1 MFLRAM
7 LVGITYFQIMWK
19 MKQDKS
25 LFDSRA
31 REILSQ
37 KWKWLFTVV
46 PRKLLIALS
55 HFSSLSSIHNA
66 VKKNAFIYFF
76 LFFYF
81 IFGYTC
87 SEFGE
92 SHFLKQNHGY
102 GYTAGQGLKLLFPN
116 AVMFCVMC
124 LIVLRSCPPSPVPIV
139 IHYFLINILLLV
151 SPL

>member
-1 MFLRAM
+1 MFLSAM

-66 VKKNAFIYFF
+66 VKKKKKKP
-76 LFFYF
+76 LFYF

-87 SEFGE
+87 CSEFGE
-92 SHFLKQNHGY
+92 SHFFKQNHGY
-102 GYTAGQGLKLLFPN
+102 GYTAGQGPKPLFPN
-116 AVMFCVMC
+116 AVMLCVMC
-124 LIVLRSCPPSPVPIV
+124 LIVLHPCPPSPVPIV
-139 IHYFLINILLLV
+139 IHHFLINILLV

>member
-66 VKKNAFIYFF
+66 VKKMPLFIY
-76 LFFYF
+76 LFYC
-81 IFGYTC
+81 IFGYTCC

-102 GYTAGQGLKLLFPN
+102 GYTAGQGLKPLFPN
-116 AVMFCVMC
+116 AVMFCVTC
-124 LIVLRSCPPSPVPIV
+124 LIVLRPCLPSPVPIV